1 VLLDGKFRVIRGAI
15 IPYDVVQPRGAYVDS
30 VKAWKFILR
39 DSVWE
44 VPGVLD
50 VTSELRA
57 AELTI

>member
-1 VLLDGKFRVIRGAI
+1 MLLDGKFRVIRGAI
-15 IPYDVVQPRGAYVDS
+15 IPYDVQPRAAYVDS

-57 AELTI
+57 ADLII